1 MARTSNLIPLFER
14 YANGGSHHEA
24 FSALLD
30 HFISSFST
38 KPAKEPLSA
47 ADAAGLL
54 PLLEAIGEQAEG
66 FRDPLGEIY
75 TELLSRGRNGQHFTP
90 EPLGELMVRCAIPG
104 EARGRRVF
112 DPACGSGR
120 LLLAAAKV
128 DRSRLLY
135 GADNDLTCCKMA
147 VANMLLQ
154 SLTSEI
160 VHMDSLTGRFFQG
173 FRTGTAVRGGYHVPW
188 VTPFA
193 EKAESHVWR
202 AGGYEPKDGEDE
214 SGNTAGG

>member
-1 MARTSNLIPLFER
+1 MARTSNLVPLFER

-38 KPAKEPLSA
+38 HPAREPLAA
-47 ADAAGLL
+47 ADAARML
-54 PLLEAIGEQAEG
+54 PLLEAIGEGAEG

-75 TELLSRGRNGQHFTP
+75 MELLSKGRNGQYFTP
-90 EPLGELMVRCAIPG
+90 EPLGELMVRCTIPG
-104 EARGRRVF
+104 EAKGQRVF

-120 LLLAAAKV
+120 LLLAAAKI

-135 GADNDLTCCKMA
+135 GADSDLTCCRMA
-147 VANMLLQ
+147 VANMLLH
-154 SLTSEI
+154 SLTAEI
-160 VHMDSLTGRFFQG
+160 VHMDSLSGRFFQG
-173 FRTGTAVRGGYHVPW
+173 FRTGTTVVGGYHVPW

-193 EKAESHVWR
+193 ERAESYVWR
-202 AGGYEPKDGEDE
+202 AGGYESKGGKDE
-214 SGNTAGG
+214 